1 VLIRALAVSLLAAVA
16 LAAGAVPDAR
26 SATMDLEVVVV
37 DEEGRPWE
45 RAMVLAGA
53 VVQWRLRAGGCSG
66 DSSQGGALTDGGG
79 KVRFALELEDAEWV
93 RVAASVWVEEGN
105 EWDTGPG
112 PQ

>member
-1 VLIRALAVSLLAAVA
+1 
-16 LAAGAVPDAR
+16 
-26 SATMDLEVVVV
+26 
-37 DEEGRPWE
+37 
-45 RAMVLAGA
+45 
-53 VVQWRLRAGGCSG
+53 
-66 DSSQGGALTDGGG
+66 LTDGGG